1 MITSKNSEVKYWGQ
15 IATKIV
21 DGQDFD
27 ELLAEQYRRVH
38 LNLIARW
45 TNIAAGKV
53 ILKTDLFAEAQCPSR
68 AFLGNIFKTNC
79 KVIGIDICTKI
90 TSQAKT
96 TAAQYASDSTEYVN
110 CDVRQLPFTSNSFDL
125 IVSDSTLD
133 HFHHKDEIITALSE
147 FSRVL
152 KPDGTL
158 IITMDNKDNLT
169 EPLFR
174 LWISFGLAPFF
185 IGKTY
190 SIKELKQALARV
202 GLRVMES
209 TAIIHN
215 PRFFT
220 RTIVSLIR
228 HIKLP
233 LFDHWIRRGLVFL
246 DGLENRKMKYLTAQF
261 IAVKA
266 TKPNKR
272 LA

>member
-1 MITSKNSEVKYWGQ
+1 VNNKIGS
-15 IATKIV
+15 KIV
-21 DGQDFD
+21 NGQDFD
-27 ELLAEQYRRVH
+27 ELLAEQYRRIH
-38 LNLIARW
+38 LNLITRW
-45 TNIAAGKV
+45 TYITAGKV
-53 ILKTDLFAEAQCPSR
+53 ILKTDLFAEALCPSR
-68 AFLGNIFKTNC
+68 AFLWDMLKTNC
-79 KVIGIDICTKI
+79 NVIGVDICTEI

-96 TAAQYASDSTEYVN
+96 TAAQYASNSAEYVN

-133 HFHHKDEIITALSE
+133 HFHHKDDIITALSE
-147 FSRVL
+147 LSRVL

-158 IITMDNKDNLT
+158 IITMDNKGNLT

-174 LWISFGLAPFF
+174 LWILLGLAPYF

-202 GLRVMES
+202 GLRVIDS

-220 RTIVSLIR
+220 RKIVTLIR

-246 DGLENRKMKYLTAQF
+246 DGLENRKTKYLTAQF

-266 TKPNKR
+266 TKPHK
-272 LA
+272 